1 MKNASGD
8 AASRFPALI
17 NLLASEFPSGNMPV
31 ALEGSD
37 LHHALASL
45 NCALPAFLRTLL
57 VADGTVTMAIEAFY
71 AERIEVKTIRQSL
84 EVLPA
89 PFPMLSVA
97 DPENVLYREVILRGC
112 ESGQVYASAYSLIRE
127 SVIAKNLYHELVAK
141 RVGIGTLLR
150 NTAKGSY
157 REILK
162 MRAGGVHGA
171 SLKRQDQLILDNSDF
186 GRRDEDGVGSELV
199 SRTYRVFLDGVPGI
213 LITEVF
219 PVSPFSNGLA

>member
-1 MKNASGD
+1 MKNASAD

-17 NLLASEFPSGNMPV
+17 KLLASEFPSGNMPV
-31 ALEGSD
+31 ALEGSE
-37 LHHALASL
+37 LHRALENL
-45 NCALPAFLRTLL
+45 NCVLPAFLRTLL
-57 VADGTVTMAIEAFY
+57 VADGTVTMAIEAY
-71 AERIEVKTIRQSL
+71 YGERIEVKTISQSL
-84 EVLPA
+84 EILPA
-89 PFPMLSVA
+89 PFPMLSVTDA
-97 DPENVLYREVILRGC
+97 ENVLYREVILRGC

-127 SVIAKNLYHELVAK
+127 SVIATNLYHELVAK

-162 MRAGGVHGA
+162 MRTGGIHGA
-171 SLKRQDQLILDNSDF
+171 SRKSLDRLILDNSDY
-186 GRRDEDGVGSELV
+186 GSRDEDGAGSELV

-219 PVSPFSNGLA
+219 PVSPYLMD